1 VKKYLFILSVIFVIA
16 CAKKTM
22 PVISDRTNVPP
33 PPESPV
39 ANVKPDLVIG
49 QRVFTNQCGKCHDLP
64 EPAKYNSERWDGIL
78 RTMIPRS
85 GISRVNE
92 VHVTAYVKAN
102 AKAN

>member
-1 VKKYLFILSVIFVIA
+1 MKKSIIITILMLTVIA
-16 CAKKTM
+16 CNKKSM
-22 PVISDRTNVPP
+22 PTITSRTTGPP

-64 EPAKYNSERWDGIL
+64 DPAKYNAERWDGIL
-78 RTMIPRS
+78 RVMILRA

-92 VHVTAYVKAN
+92 VHLTAYVKAN
-102 AKAN
+102 AAK

>member
-1 VKKYLFILSVIFVIA
+1 MKRLFVIIIIAAVIIA
-16 CAKKTM
+16 CNKKAM
-22 PVISDRTNVPP
+22 PVITERTTDPP

-64 EPAKYNSERWDGIL
+64 DPAKYNAERWEGIL
-78 RTMIPRS
+78 RTMIPRA

-92 VHVTAYVKAN
+92 VHVTAYIGAN
-102 AKAN
+102 SKQ